1 MSSRL
6 SKKDREQAEVA
17 FFGPLI
23 RRVLKALDNAE
34 ARERDLKARLEVA
47 KRWHDGK
54 YRMDDEHFLKL
65 VPAALDLRRKDWK
78 KP

>member
-1 MSSRL
+1 MSRL

-47 KRWHDGK
+47 KKWHDGK
-54 YRMDDEHFLKL
+54 YRFDDKVFIKL
-65 VPAALDLRRKDWK
+65 VHAALDLRNKKWRK
-78 KP
+78 P